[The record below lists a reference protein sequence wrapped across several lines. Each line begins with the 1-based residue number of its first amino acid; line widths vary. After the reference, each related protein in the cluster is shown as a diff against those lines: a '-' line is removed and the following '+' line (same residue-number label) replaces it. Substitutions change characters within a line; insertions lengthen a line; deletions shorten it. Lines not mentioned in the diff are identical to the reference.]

1 MKDKLSKI
9 FPLHPFYKKWE
20 YIIFIILGPF
30 LLFSLGIGV
39 FSGEFN
45 YFLQNDRSIIGIL
58 GYIARVF
65 IIIYVICRLVFAE
78 KKFKEVNNLKD

>member
-30 LLFSLGIGV
+30 LLFSLVIGV

-45 YFLQNDRSIIGIL
+45 YFIQNDLSILGIL
-58 GYIARVF
+58 GYIARIF
-65 IIIYVICRLVFAE
+65 IIFFIICRLIYAE
-78 KKFKEVNNLKD
+78 KKFKEVNNFKD